1 MKYFLTSICLLA
13 ASCIIAQP
21 SRTFT
26 ELKRFLFAQPGKAPA
41 APSPFLNL
49 YDKQGL
55 NYLLPLENSI
65 RTSADNKNADPEQLI
80 QSLAFTGDIQTI
92 QSIQKAGYHPAPD
105 SVMQAIQQ
113 LADIA
118 KKASYTDALTYI
130 LGRAAK
136 ERVVMVNDAY
146 DKPRTRAFMISLLQ
160 GLYDRGFHTLA
171 MEMLDPHNGSKPLTR
186 LTTITGFFSN
196 EPMAGELIRAAMAI
210 GYQVVPYE
218 DTIARHT
225 PNQREYAQAYNLSQW
240 INLKDSSSKL
250 LVYAGFD
257 HIEEGAASNGHIP
270 MAAYFKVITGIDP
283 LTIDQTQMT
292 ENSTTSDGAA
302 LYDKWIKLNNPP
314 GSVVPMIENR
324 PWDPFGLH
332 LYDIHVIHPPT
343 QYIDGRPDWLSIDGQ
358 KKAQA
363 IIPAYRTCFL
373 VQAYYSAEWDK
384 GAPGYWVPADQTYL
398 SAQNGLYYLYLKP
411 GKYKVVFRDKNYA
424 LLGVKDWEVK

>member
-1 MKYFLTSICLLA
+1 MKHFLTGICLMA
-13 ASCIIAQP
+13 ASAVTAQP

-26 ELKRFLFAQPGKAPA
+26 ELKRYLFSQTGKTPA
-41 APSPFLNL
+41 APSSFLNL

-65 RTSADNKNADPEQLI
+65 RSSADNKNADAEQLI
-80 QSLAFTGDIQTI
+80 QALAFAGDIQTI
-92 QSIQKAGYHPAPD
+92 QSIEKAGYRTVPD

-118 KKASYTDALTYI
+118 RQAGYTDAASYI
-130 LGRAAK
+130 FNRVSK
-136 ERVVMVNDAY
+136 ERVVMINDAY

-171 MEMLDPHNGSKPLTR
+171 MEMLDPHNGGRPLTR
-186 LTTITGFFSN
+186 LTTVSGFFSN
-196 EPMAGELIRAAMAI
+196 EPMAGELIRTAIAI

-218 DTIARHT
+218 DTIAKHT
-225 PNQREYAQAYNLSQW
+225 VNQREYAQAYNLSQW
-240 INLKDSSSKL
+240 INTKDSSSRL

-257 HIEEGAASNGHIP
+257 HIEEGAAADGRIP

-292 ENSTTSDGAA
+292 ENSTTADGAA
-302 LYDKWIKLNNPP
+302 LYDKWIKLNNPSGP
-314 GSVVPMIENR
+314 VVPVIQNKA
-324 PWDPFGLH
+324 WDPFGLH
-332 LYDIHVIHPPT
+332 LYDIHVIHPAT
-343 QYIDGRPDWLSIDGQ
+343 QYIDGRPDWLSVDGL
-358 KKAQA
+358 KKPQA

-373 VQAYYSAEWDK
+373 VQAYYSDEWDK

-398 SAQNGLYYLYLKP
+398 SAQNGLYYLYLKA
-411 GKYKVVFRDKNYA
+411 GKYKITFRDKNYA
-424 LLGVKDWEVK
+424 LLGVKDWDVK